1 MKNLVFTLIFIFPLI
16 VTAIFITRII
26 KVDSKLELVK
36 ENPVLKGN
44 LKKKIFIDKH
54 ASKRRV
60 YFYLDDS
67 GKYRFERNYRGFVTN
82 WYVLGNLKQ
91 FENSNTLTFYREVNQ
106 NQSDGEKNSFFS
118 LNNASKNFSYYF
130 DIFQFVKEK
139 YFFVLLVIFIM
150 YIFGAG
156 WLIDHY
162 GGITQLKMVGFI
174 FFIDIIY
181 LLLLLF
187 W

>member
-1 MKNLVFTLIFIFPLI
+1 MYENLVFTLIFIFPLI
-16 VTAIFITRII
+16 VTAIFITRIL

-36 ENPVLKGN
+36 ENSVLQGS
-44 LKKKIFIDKH
+44 LKKKLFIDKH

-60 YFYLDDS
+60 YFYLNDR
-67 GKYRFERNYRGFVTN
+67 YERNYRGFVTN
-82 WYVLGNLKQ
+82 WYVLWNLKQ
-91 FENSNTLTFYREVNQ
+91 FENSNTLTFYREINQ

-118 LNNASKNFSYYF
+118 LNNANKNFSYYF
-130 DIFQFVKEK
+130 DIFQFLKEK
-139 YFFVLLVIFIM
+139 YFFVLLVIFII